1 LAKVKI
7 RVGKLSAFPPDSVTE
22 VVVADYPYAI
32 CNVAGTLRALSGVC
46 IHRGGPL
53 GEGQLHDGRVVCP
66 FHLWEF
72 DCATGEYDYDPTR
85 RVATYEVKLEG
96 EDVFLL
102 VP

>member
-1 LAKVKI
+1 VPSI
-7 RVGKLSAFPPDSVTE
+7 PVGKLADFPRDSISE

-32 CNVAGTLRALSGVC
+32 CNVAGTLSALSGVC

-66 FHLWEF
+66 FHRWEF
-72 DCATGEYDYDPTR
+72 DCVTGEYDFDATK
-85 RVATYEVKLEG
+85 RVDTYEVKLEG